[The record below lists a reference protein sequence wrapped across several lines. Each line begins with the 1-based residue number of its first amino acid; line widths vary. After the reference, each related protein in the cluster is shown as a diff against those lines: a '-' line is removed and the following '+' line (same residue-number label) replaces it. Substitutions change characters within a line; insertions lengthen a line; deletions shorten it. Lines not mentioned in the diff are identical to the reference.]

1 MTVALVL
8 GALAGCGSGHST
20 TTTKKADAPP
30 AVDAQTLSS
39 LKAFGQAVNLRP
51 ADVPAFKQTPERH
64 EPGPTERQTVRK
76 LLACAGGEGATT
88 GTLEAAS
95 PKLERSSGETVQE
108 VRSAVEFA
116 AGASQAEQEISAIRK
131 GNAESCARSFVEKA
145 MGGPSQANAK
155 VEGLSV
161 SSTTPR
167 VPGSGAS
174 FAWKISA
181 SVATRGLRVPF
192 YIDLIGFTSG
202 RAKVML
208 QTVSVFQPFPPS
220 EESKLLALLAKR
232 AEAASAK

>member
-20 TTTKKADAPP
+20 TTSKKADAPP
-30 AVDAQTLSS
+30 AANAQTLSS
-39 LKAFGQAVNLRP
+39 LRAFGRAVNLRP

-64 EPGPTERQTVRK
+64 EPGPTERQTVLK
-76 LLACAGGEGATT
+76 LLGCAAGASDVA
-88 GTLEAAS
+88 GTLEEAS
-95 PKLERSSGETVQE
+95 PKFERSSGETVQE

-116 AGASQAEQEISAIRK
+116 AGSSQAEQEISAIRK
-131 GNAESCARSFVEKA
+131 GNAESCARSFVEDA
-145 MGGPSQANAK
+145 MGGPSQAHAK

-181 SVATRGLRVPF
+181 SVATRGLHVPF
-192 YIDLIGFTSG
+192 YIDLIGFASG
-202 RAKVML
+202 RAKVVL

-220 EESKLLALLAKR
+220 AESKLLALLAKR
-232 AEAASAK
+232 AETASAR